1 MNLRRLAIALVLLS
15 GLASTACTERSG
27 SVLTL
32 EGTYSGTTSES
43 CQLAVRVASSQAL
56 VESHEVPASF
66 HQDFD
71 VPANK
76 ERYSVE
82 VHCPDGKVGFVP
94 ALDFE
99 PPRQKV
105 TLNEIQLN

>member
-1 MNLRRLAIALVLLS
+1 MKYRLAIAIALLPA
-15 GLASTACTERSG
+15 LAVAACAKKGG

-32 EGTYSGTTSES
+32 EGTYTGTTSET
-43 CQLAVRVASSQAL
+43 CGLAVRVASSQAL

-71 VPANK
+71 VPAQK

-82 VHCPDGKVGFVP
+82 VHCPDGKVGSVEAF
-94 ALDFE
+94 DFE
-99 PPRQKV
+99 PPRQKI
-105 TLNEIQLN
+105 TLNNIELN

>member
-1 MNLRRLAIALVLLS
+1 MNFRRLAIALVLLP
-15 GLASTACTERSG
+15 GLASTACTEHSG

-32 EGTYSGTTSES
+32 EGTYRGTTSES
-43 CQLAVRVASSQAL
+43 CQLSLRVASSQAL
-56 VESHEVPASF
+56 VDSHQVPATF
-66 HQDFD
+66 DETFD

-76 ERYSVE
+76 ESYSVE

-99 PPRQKV
+99 PPRATI
-105 TLNEIQLN
+105 TLNNIELN